1 MRRSRSSR
9 EGPLARVLGVC
20 AVADVDGTAL
30 SPTPSMR
37 RTSRCPVPGS
47 LSRLVAL
54 LLFSSVM
61 GLVLAVTTAQ
71 LGDKDDAQAT
81 SYPGVDDVEWLLS
94 AGFGTRSSTMA
105 RSLGANCSSGAL
117 LADVS
122 GKDWWLCRARA
133 AVRISGSSSEK
144 T

>member
-20 AVADVDGTAL
+20 DVVDVDGTAL

-37 RTSRCPVPGS
+37 RTSRCPFPGS

-54 LLFSSVM
+54 LLLLFSSVM
-61 GLVLAVTTAQ
+61 VLVLAVTTAQ
-71 LGDKDDAQAT
+71 LGDKEDAQAT

-94 AGFGTRSSTMA
+94 AGFGTRSSTIA
-105 RSLGANCSSGAL
+105 CSLGGTCGSGAL
-117 LADVS
+117 LAEVS
-122 GKDWWLCRARA
+122 GEDW
-133 AVRISGSSSEK
+133 
-144 T
+144 

>member
-20 AVADVDGTAL
+20 DVVVVDGTAL

-61 GLVLAVTTAQ
+61 ALVLAVTTAQ
-71 LGDKDDAQAT
+71 LEDRDDAQAT
-81 SYPGVDDVEWLLS
+81 SYPVVDGVEWLLS
-94 AGFGTRSSTMA
+94 GGLGTRSSTMA
-105 RSLGANCSSGAL
+105 RSLGGARGSEAL
-117 LADVS
+117 LAEAS
-122 GKDWWLCRARA
+122 GGNWLPCRARA
-133 AVRISGSSSEK
+133 SVRISGSSSEK